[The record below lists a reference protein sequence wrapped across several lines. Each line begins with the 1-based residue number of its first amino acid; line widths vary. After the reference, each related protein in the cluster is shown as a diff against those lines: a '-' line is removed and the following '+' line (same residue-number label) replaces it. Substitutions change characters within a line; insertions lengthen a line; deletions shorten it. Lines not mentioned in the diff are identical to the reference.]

1 MIKTLTLF
9 NEGVNNW
16 LGPDSLNERQA
27 VDLLDAD
34 IDSGSIKSVKDSV
47 PVSEPLGNGVT
58 INNPYGDRSV
68 VKWANDFFWS
78 DNTSSELSTTSS
90 FFGITPPNGVPRI
103 EGGTPGHLFEG
114 QYQYIVT
121 YMSGGFESAPFI
133 KGAPE
138 PIAVFNATRPAVILS
153 AGPDYPEFN
162 TKHFFPSRWYGYQAG
177 VYVSFNNRQYL
188 SIQRNVLTHQR
199 PIPRDRWPGFDG
211 GDYWEDVTIETIVA
225 TGLNFIVI
233 DKIPL
238 PTESAVDKIRIYR
251 TISGGSEFYLNAELS
266 PGINKYTD
274 EMSDAVLLTHTK
286 LSFTDLPLPPIYKLS
301 DKSESWTKVGGKFLT
316 ELNEVFYL
324 AVDDR
329 LYFSNQSNIHGW
341 SPNNY
346 LQFDEEITA
355 LWSAKNTILVFT
367 KNRRYRVN
375 AGTTFADLQIRPMP
389 TLQGCPNWRTLT
401 EMRDAVVWQSN
412 DGVAAWQLTPNIN
425 EENIQLVTE
434 NKYKFDSI
442 ARFAAAANDIYYLF
456 YDDHA
461 IQMDFKSG
469 GTISRRSFNADL
481 AVYEEEL
488 DRLLLRKGGDSY
500 KVADTGDLI
509 PFSYTSPR
517 LKFADDITT
526 MRYRRFWFDADCN
539 LTVIVFINGTEKY
552 RGLSTGTARRQ
563 FFLPPGMTGEDLQLT
578 ITGTGTLRSYTIE
591 HTKLSPRR

>member
-16 LGPDSLNERQA
+16 LDPDSLNERQS

-34 IDSGSIKSVKDSV
+34 VDSGSIKSVKDSV
-47 PVSEPLGNGVT
+47 PVSEPLGNGFT

-78 DNTSSELSTTSS
+78 DNTSGELSTTSS
-90 FFGITPPNGVPRI
+90 SFGIAPPSGVPRI

-121 YMSGGFESAPFI
+121 YMSRGFESAPFI
-133 KGAPE
+133 KGVPE
-138 PIAVFNATRPAVILS
+138 SIAVFDATRPAVTLV

-162 TKHFFPSRWYGYQAG
+162 ARHFFPSRWYGYQAG

-266 PGINKYTD
+266 PGINKYID
-274 EMSDAVLLTHTK
+274 EMSDGVLLTRTK
-286 LSFTDLPLPPIYKLS
+286 LILTDSPLPPIYKFS
-301 DKSESWTKVGGKFLT
+301 DKSETWTKVGGKFLT

-329 LYFSNQSNIHGW
+329 LYFSDQSNIHGW
-341 SPNNY
+341 SPSNY

-500 KVADTGDLI
+500 KVADKGDLI

-517 LKFADDITT
+517 LKFADDVTT
-526 MRYRRFWFDADCN
+526 TRYRRFWFDADCN

-552 RGLSTGTARRQ
+552 RGLSTGTDRRQ
-563 FFLPPGMTGEDLQLT
+563 FFMPPGMTGEDLQLT

>member
-1 MIKTLTLF
+1 M
-9 NEGVNNW
+9 
-16 LGPDSLNERQA
+16 
-27 VDLLDAD
+27 
-34 IDSGSIKSVKDSV
+34 
-47 PVSEPLGNGVT
+47 
-58 INNPYGDRSV
+58 
-68 VKWANDFFWS
+68 
-78 DNTSSELSTTSS
+78 
-90 FFGITPPNGVPRI
+90 
-103 EGGTPGHLFEG
+103 
-114 QYQYIVT
+114 
-121 YMSGGFESAPFI
+121 
-133 KGAPE
+133 
-138 PIAVFNATRPAVILS
+138 TR
-153 AGPDYPEFN
+153 
-162 TKHFFPSRWYGYQAG
+162 
-177 VYVSFNNRQYL
+177 
-188 SIQRNVLTHQR
+188 
-199 PIPRDRWPGFDG
+199 
-211 GDYWEDVTIETIVA
+211 
-225 TGLNFIVI
+225 
-233 DKIPL
+233 
-238 PTESAVDKIRIYR
+238 
-251 TISGGSEFYLNAELS
+251 
-266 PGINKYTD
+266 
-274 EMSDAVLLTHTK
+274 TK
-286 LSFTDLPLPPIYKLS
+286 LILTDSPLPPIYKFS
-301 DKSESWTKVGGKFLT
+301 DKSETWTKVGGKFLT

-329 LYFSNQSNIHGW
+329 LYFSDQSNIHGW
-341 SPNNY
+341 SPSNY

-517 LKFADDITT
+517 LKFADDVTT
-526 MRYRRFWFDADCN
+526 TRYRRFWFDADCN

-563 FFLPPGMTGEDLQLT
+563 FFLPPGMTAEDLQLT
-578 ITGTGTLRSYTIE
+578 ITGTGTLRGFTVEYTV
-591 HTKLSPRR
+591 LSPRR